1 MNFVAVKFNCSV
13 DTAEMVVAALSTIGF
28 DIFEERADGVD
39 AYIDESLF
47 DEANMHE
54 ILEMYNQPLPN
65 GTLVIPKENW
75 NELWEKNYDPIIVDD
90 RCAVKAIFHKLD
102 KQYPLEILVQ
112 PKMSFGT
119 GHHATTFQMIKAQ
132 LDIDHKGKSVV
143 DLGTGTGI
151 LAILAKKLGAK
162 AVEATDIDEWCIENS
177 TENFGLNGIRDIKVH
192 LADAHNFKPGVTF
205 DIVLANINKNVLL
218 DEMRQY
224 SSFCKKKGLLLLS
237 GFYTEDIDD
246 IEHAAAKFGFKVKAK
261 SDRDRWAQ
269 LTLQK
274 QVDD

>member
-13 DTAEMVVAALSTIGF
+13 ETAEMVIATLSTIGF

-39 AYIDESLF
+39 AYIDEALF
-47 DEANMHE
+47 DKSTMNET
-54 ILEMYNQPLPN
+54 LEMYNQPLPN
-65 GTLVIPKENW
+65 GTLIIPKENW

-90 RCAVKAIFHKLD
+90 RCVVKAIFHKLD

-132 LDIDHKGKSVV
+132 LDIDQKGKSVV

-151 LAILAKKLGAK
+151 LAILAKKLGA
-162 AVEATDIDEWCIENS
+162 AQVEATDIDEWCIENS
-177 TENFGLNGIRDIKVH
+177 TENFGLNGISDIKVH
-192 LADAHNFKPGVTF
+192 LADAHNFKPSVTF
-205 DIVLANINKNVLL
+205 DMVLANINKNVLL
-218 DEMRQY
+218 DEMGRY
-224 SSFCKKKGLLLLS
+224 SSFCKENGLLLLS
-237 GFYTEDIDD
+237 GFYVEDIVD
-246 IEHAAAKFGFKVKAK
+246 IEHAAVRYGFKLIAK
-261 SDRDRWAQ
+261 SDKDRWAQ
-269 LTLQK
+269 LTLKK

>member
-1 MNFVAVKFNCSV
+1 MNFVSVKFDCSEE
-13 DTAEMVVAALSTIGF
+13 TADMVVAALSTIGF
-28 DIFEERADGVD
+28 DIFEERIDGVD
-39 AYIDESLF
+39 AYIDESLY
-47 DEANMHE
+47 DENIMHE
-54 ILEMYNQPLPN
+54 TLAMYNQPLPN
-65 GTLVIPKENW
+65 GTTVIPKENW

-90 RCAVKAIFHKLD
+90 RCAVKAIFHKLN
-102 KQYPLEILVQ
+102 KVYPLEILVQ

-151 LAILAKKLGAK
+151 LAILAKKLGAT

-177 TENFGLNGIRDIKVH
+177 TENFGLNAISDIKVH
-192 LADAHNFKPGVTF
+192 LADAHNFEPNLAF

-218 DEMRQY
+218 DEMGRY
-224 SSFCKKKGLLLLS
+224 STFCKPYGLLLLS
-237 GFYTEDIDD
+237 GFYVEDIID
-246 IEHAAAKFGFKVKAK
+246 IENAAAKYGFKLIAK
-261 SDRDRWAQ
+261 SDRERWAQ